1 MSERAKIKTRARI
14 RSKSV
19 YSINVDRSN
28 KNLRAQLVSPTG
40 QVLTGMST
48 LTPELR
54 AKIKNPGNA
63 EASTVLGK
71 AFAKKVAKLG
81 IKEVAFDRS
90 GYRYHGRIK
99 AFAEELREAG
109 IIV

>member
-1 MSERAKIKTRARI
+1 MSVRAKIKTRARI

-48 LTPELR
+48 LTPELQTE
-54 AKIKNPGNA
+54 IKNSGNVA
-63 EASTVLGK
+63 ACTVLGK
-71 AFAKKVAKLG
+71 AFAKKIAKLG
-81 IKEVAFDRS
+81 IKEIAFDRS
-90 GYRYHGRIK
+90 GLRYHGRVK
-99 AFAEELREAG
+99 AFAEELRSAG
-109 IIV
+109 IIT